1 VCKLIDSGIDNFY
14 SSADDEL
21 YAECEEYAVFL
32 WEVIFTSRDM
42 FLTDQVLLESSYV
55 GNG

>member
-1 VCKLIDSGIDNFY
+1 MEKTISIVQQMMNCML
-14 SSADDEL
+14 
-21 YAECEEYAVFL
+21 ECEEYALFL

>member
-1 VCKLIDSGIDNFY
+1 MCKLIDSGIDNFY